1 MEELLIFL
9 IILFFALIP
18 VGIVV
23 GVAYFAAASRKRKQ
37 EALMKTIP
45 TDVDFSAIVRYN
57 KEDQQNRI
65 IKIKAF
71 EGSGVLYLQDKRVYF
86 LSTTGFHHKFDLT
99 QTTIR
104 WEGENLI
111 NGLLKWFS
119 MQHGQ
124 EKIYFNVESG
134 LFIFHTNS
142 KKMTTKQ
149 IYERIAMEQ
158 IEVK

>member
-1 MEELLIFL
+1 METLLIFL
-9 IILFFALIP
+9 IILFFTLIP
-18 VGIVV
+18 IGIVV
-23 GVAYFAAASRKRKQ
+23 SVAYFAAVSRKRKQ
-37 EALMKTIP
+37 DALMKTIP
-45 TDVDFSAIVRYN
+45 SNVDFSAIVRYN
-57 KEDQQNRI
+57 KEVYQNRI

-71 EGSGVLYLQDKRVYF
+71 EGSGIIYLQNKIVHF
-86 LSTTGFHHKFDLT
+86 LSTTGFHHQFDLA

-104 WEGENLI
+104 WEGENLV

-119 MQHGQ
+119 MQDSQ

-134 LFIFHTNS
+134 MFIFHTDS

-158 IEVK
+158 IDVK